1 MKFNIKTH
9 GHAIDVSVIE
19 QALIK
24 ADPAAMIDLDK
35 TTSLLRVSSCLDDAE
50 LLSLMTDAGFPIPSA
65 NIEGV
70 PSECCGGCGG

>member
-19 QALIK
+19 QALIQ
-24 ADPAAMIDLDK
+24 ADPAAMIDLDQA
-35 TTSLLRVSSCLDDAE
+35 TSSLRVSSCLDDAE
-50 LLSLMTDAGFPIPSA
+50 LLSLMTNAGFPIPSA
-65 NIEGV
+65 NFEGV

>member
-35 TTSLLRVSSCLDDAE
+35 ATALLRVSSCLDDAE

>member
-35 TTSLLRVSSCLDDAE
+35 ATSLLRVSSCLDDAE
-50 LLSLMTDAGFPIPSA
+50 LLSLMTDAGFPIPST

>member
-9 GHAIDVSVIE
+9 GHAIDLCVIE

-35 TTSLLRVSSCLDDAE
+35 STALLRVSSCLDDAE
-50 LLSLMTDAGFPIPSA
+50 LLSLITDAGFPIPSA
-65 NIEGV
+65 NFEGV
-70 PSECCGGCGG
+70 PSDCCGGGGG

>member
-1 MKFNIKTH
+1 MKFNIKTD

-19 QALIK
+19 QALIQ
-24 ADPAAMIDLDK
+24 ADPAAVIDLDK
-35 TTSLLRVSSCLDDAE
+35 ATSSLRVSTCLDDAE

>member
-35 TTSLLRVSSCLDDAE
+35 ATSLLRVSSCLDDAE